1 MSGKGDNSNQMSQ
14 ADASRIQSS
23 QVSLHFAK
31 GPKHSLI
38 IPKAKGDKDM
48 SSGGFAARAQ
58 SAAATNTN
66 TAAQQGGKEQAP
78 SGKK

>member
-1 MSGKGDNSNQMSQ
+1 
-14 ADASRIQSS
+14 
-23 QVSLHFAK
+23 
-31 GPKHSLI
+31 
-38 IPKAKGDKDM
+38 M

-66 TAAQQGGKEQAP
+66 NAQQSSKGDAS